1 MKQIK
6 ELADNMREE
15 LHDAHKY
22 AEMALKYK
30 GEDNQL
36 AQMYYELGKQE
47 IDHSKKEHEQA
58 ARLIAEYKV
67 KGKEVPA
74 AMQAVWDWEHQ
85 HMIEDE
91 ASVRTLLDMFKG

>member
-6 ELADNMREE
+6 ELAQNMEEE

-30 GEDNQL
+30 GDDNSL
-36 AQMYYELGKQE
+36 AQMYYELSRQE
-47 IDHSKKEHEQA
+47 LEHSKKEHEQA

-67 KGKEVPA
+67 KGNEVPA
-74 AMQAVWDWEHQ
+74 AMQAVWDWEHER
-85 HMIEDE
+85 MIDDE
-91 ASVRTLLDMFKG
+91 A